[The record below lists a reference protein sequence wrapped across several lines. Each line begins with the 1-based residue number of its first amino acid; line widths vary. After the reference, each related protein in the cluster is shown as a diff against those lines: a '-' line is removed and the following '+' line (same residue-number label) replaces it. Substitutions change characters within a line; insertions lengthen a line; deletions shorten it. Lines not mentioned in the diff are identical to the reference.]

1 MCDRTRAAAATREAR
16 SAVSAG
22 AAAAAA
28 GLDASAATV
37 RRDRR
42 NAIVWCDV
50 CAGVARW
57 RAATARRSRSDKAR
71 TDEDVASE
79 RRAVP
84 RPRNDGGPAAAE
96 EKNLKNA
103 RAPDRKR
110 VRTRT
115 SCTRKLSE
123 APEASLFALVAS
135 STRRTDRYPR
145 APRTHTSNRNV
156 TTRAEAAR
164 AVRRRRGVSP
174 GARASRS
181 RRGRS
186 RARSVVARSL
196 DPIRL
201 EELINPPTDA
211 SSSLPPSIPPPSSAV
226 VSPPSPIPL
235 SLSLSSAGGAVRARR
250 RTRRPAVRRGDR
262 KTRHGERCQVRRR
275 RARAHAPGLR

>member
-57 RAATARRSRSDKAR
+57 RAATARRLRSDKAR
-71 TDEDVASE
+71 TNEDVASE

-115 SCTRKLSE
+115 TYGSFRKL
-123 APEASLFALVAS
+123 PKLRFSLS
-135 STRRTDRYPR
+135 S
-145 APRTHTSNRNV
+145 
-156 TTRAEAAR
+156 
-164 AVRRRRGVSP
+164 RRRRAALIDIP
-174 GARASRS
+174 ARLARTHRIAMLRRALKPLAQFGAAAAYRQVRAHRARGAADRARDRSSLDRTIDPS
-181 RRGRS
+181 RR
-186 RARSVVARSL
+186 
-196 DPIRL
+196 
-201 EELINPPTDA
+201 INQSTNRRVII
-211 SSSLPPSIPPPSSAV
+211 PPSLHPAAV
-226 VSPPSPIPL
+226 VGRRLTPFPDPSL
-235 SLSLSSAGGAVRARR
+235 SLSLL
-250 RTRRPAVRRGDR
+250 
-262 KTRHGERCQVRRR
+262 RRR
-275 RARAHAPGLR
+275 RRPRAAADSPPSSSAR

>member
-57 RAATARRSRSDKAR
+57 RAATARRLRSDKAR
-71 TDEDVASE
+71 TNEDVASE

-115 SCTRKLSE
+115 TTTRKLSE

-186 RARSVVARSL
+186 RARSVVARSRSI
-196 DPIRL
+196 DTSRRMNQSTNRRVI
-201 EELINPPTDA
+201 I
-211 SSSLPPSIPPPSSAV
+211 PPSLHPAAV
-226 VSPPSPIPL
+226 VGRRLTPFPDPSL
-235 SLSLSSAGGAVRARR
+235 SLSLL
-250 RTRRPAVRRGDR
+250 
-262 KTRHGERCQVRRR
+262 RRR
-275 RARAHAPGLR
+275 RRPRAAADSPPSSSAR